1 MKDGKVFGK
10 INLID
15 LLVLIVAMA
24 TIVMVALKMTGHL
37 GSVVTEKGTHITYTA
52 RVENVD
58 PEVYE
63 NIKSFIE
70 DAQAQGKQGDRLMA
84 NGALLNG
91 YVTAVEATERDNQVE
106 VFSSGTTP
114 LIINVGRPGRV
125 DLLFTIEADVD
136 NNVKTELGTQEVR
149 VGKSHIVK
157 TTHFEL
163 VNATIMSCE
172 WAGGTGAD
180 S

>member
-15 LLVLIVAMA
+15 LLVLIVAVA
-24 TIVMVALKMTGHL
+24 AIVMVALKMTGHL
-37 GSVVTEKGTHITYTA
+37 GSVVTETGTHITYTA

-84 NGALLNG
+84 SGALLNG
-91 YVTAVEATERDNQVE
+91 YVTAVEATERDNQVQ
-106 VFSSGTTP
+106 VSSTNTTP
-114 LIINVGRPGRV
+114 LIISAGRPGRV

-163 VNATIMSCE
+163 VNATIMSCV

-180 S
+180 N